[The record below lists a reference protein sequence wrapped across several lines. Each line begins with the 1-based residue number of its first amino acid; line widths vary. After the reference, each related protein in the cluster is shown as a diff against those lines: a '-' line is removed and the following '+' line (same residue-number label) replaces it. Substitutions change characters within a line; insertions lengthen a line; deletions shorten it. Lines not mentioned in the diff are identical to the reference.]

1 MDSPG
6 QERELLAI
14 VFTDAVDSSHRTAS
28 NEDHS
33 ITLLLADLDYIRSEA
48 EVRGGTVLKNT
59 GDGLLIA
66 FKSAVDAVE
75 CALVLQKGF
84 NLRDDPNYFRHKVGV
99 HIGDVI
105 RKDGDIYG
113 AGVNLASRL
122 VSQCLPGEICL
133 SSTLYEL
140 TKQKSEI
147 GSLPLRGFS
156 VQNVDPPVQAYLTGL
171 VPSQPEK
178 SEGSPQKKRN
188 RLGLGLVTAGFTVV
202 AVFLAFYVYR
212 HPRSGAPSAGSS
224 PASTVPAQETSEH
237 APANEEAGIGGY
249 WQGSLTPS
257 GLRVGLRILPQGED
271 WAATMDSID
280 QKQFGIPVEKL
291 AWRDEQVNFEVPVVQ
306 ASFIGAVDSR
316 RRTFQGTFRQN
327 GQENQL
333 ELLRLSAIDGTWE
346 GTLPPYVGSLRVVL
360 HLQSSKE
367 GLKGRLDSPDQKAF
381 GVPASKVNWNGK
393 NLLFEIEMLGVV
405 FQGVWSGLEKDLIE
419 GVFEQGGK
427 MPLVL
432 KRTTPVPDY
441 LQQATGP

>member
-1 MDSPG
+1 MEFPN

-48 EVRGGTVLKNT
+48 EVRGGAVLKNT

-75 CALVLQKGF
+75 CALALQKGF

-171 VPSQPEK
+171 VPSCLPHK
-178 SEGSPQKKRN
+178 TGDSPRKKRS
-188 RLGLGLVTAGFTVV
+188 RFRIAGV
-202 AVFLAFYVYR
+202 AVVLTTASLLAALYFFIRPNHRPASV
-212 HPRSGAPSAGSS
+212 PSS
-224 PASTVPAQETSEH
+224 PVPQNNAAKQREGV
-237 APANEEAGIGGY
+237 PGNEEPGIGGY
-249 WQGSLTPS
+249 WQGSLLPS
-257 GLRVGLRILPQGED
+257 GLRIGMRVSPQGES
-271 WAATMDSID
+271 WTATFDSLD
-280 QKQFGIPVEKL
+280 QKHFGIPVEKL
-291 AWRDEQVNFEVPVVQ
+291 LWQSELVEFEVPVWQ
-306 ASFIGAVDSR
+306 GKFSGKIDPH
-316 RRTFQGTFRQN
+316 RRTLQGTFRQM
-327 GQENQL
+327 GEDSSL

-346 GTLPPYVGSLRVVL
+346 GNLPDYVGGLRVVL

-381 GVPASKVNWNGK
+381 GVLPSRLLWDGK
-393 NLLFEIEMLGVV
+393 NLFFEIEMLRVI
-405 FQGVWSGLEKDLIE
+405 FRGVWSGLEKDQLE
-419 GVFEQGGK
+419 GDFEQGAK

-432 KRTTPVPDY
+432 KRTTPIPDY
-441 LQQATGP
+441 LKKP